1 MASEFPG
8 CILCRRFCSAGP
20 SIYVQGCRICQ
31 DCEKKIVSVT
41 VDDPAY
47 EIYVEKLKEIW
58 SQAG

>member
-1 MASEFPG
+1 MQAVLFRRAEH
-8 CILCRRFCSAGP
+8 LCAGR
-20 SIYVQGCRICQ
+20 RICQ